1 MLSFDQEADGAARTQ
16 DAADDAK
23 QAHDPETLKKTE
35 GPMAEDNLD
44 FEFQDIM
51 EFVASE
57 PGAAAKPVL
66 PQTAEADGARAT
78 GMLQFDEEKLP
89 AIIKVIGVGGGGSNA
104 VCTMVKS
111 EVTGVQFLVANTDMQ
126 ALERASV
133 PVKLQIG
140 SKLTNGRGAGANP
153 EIGRSAALEDAEK
166 IKDALAGAE
175 MVFITAGM
183 GGGTGTGAAPVIA
196 GLAREVG
203 ALVVGVVTKP
213 FDFEGAKRM
222 KYANEGIAELK
233 KQVDALIV
241 IPNSRVLNMS
251 EKKTSAL
258 DAFKLADNVL
268 VQAVK
273 GISDV
278 VMLHG
283 HVNLDFADVKTV
295 MANKGRA
302 VMGTGTGTGENR
314 AVEAA
319 QKAIS
324 SPLLEDGSI
333 KGARGVLIN
342 ITGGSDMGIWE
353 FDEATA
359 IIKAEVDP
367 DAIIL
372 FGAVINPVMSEE
384 VMVTVIATGF
394 DEEGAKTRMKVVS
407 NLKEYQK
414 IGERPKATAR
424 KQEAFAFKNEA
435 LGIDDQDYDKPTFLR
450 RQAD

>member
-1 MLSFDQEADGAARTQ
+1 MLSFDQDDEAAVPCKPEAAKESKR
-16 DAADDAK
+16 AG
-23 QAHDPETLKKTE
+23 DPVPEKRTE
-35 GPMAEDNLD
+35 GLMDDNLD
-44 FEFQDIM
+44 FGFQDIM

-57 PGAAAKPVL
+57 HDTAAETALSRPTAAA
-66 PQTAEADGARAT
+66 GAREG
-78 GMLQFDEEKLP
+78 GMLQFAEEKLP
-89 AIIKVIGVGGGGSNA
+89 AIIKVIGVGGGGGNA
-104 VCTMVKS
+104 VSTMVKAD
-111 EVTGVQFLVANTDMQ
+111 VKGVQFIVANTDMQ
-126 ALERASV
+126 ALERSPV
-133 PVKLQIG
+133 PIKLQIG
-140 SKLTNGRGAGANP
+140 SKLTSGRGAGANP
-153 EIGRSAALEDAEK
+153 EIGRNAALEDAEK
-166 IKDALAGAE
+166 IKAVLAGTE

-213 FDFEGAKRM
+213 FEFEGAKRM
-222 KYANEGIAELK
+222 KYADEGIAELK

-241 IPNSRVLNMS
+241 IPNSRVLNLS

-278 VMLHG
+278 VMMHG

-295 MANKGRA
+295 MSNRGRA
-302 VMGTGTGTGENR
+302 VMGTGIGTGENR
-314 AVEAA
+314 AVDAA
-319 QKAIS
+319 QKAIA

-353 FDEATA
+353 WDEATA

-367 DAIIL
+367 DANII

-384 VMVTVIATGF
+384 LMVTVIATGF

-414 IGERPKATAR
+414 IGERPKVAR

>member
-1 MLSFDQEADGAARTQ
+1 MLSFEQEHEAPPRKP
-16 DAADDAK
+16 DATEDAK
-23 QAHDPETLKKTE
+23 RAGDPGALKKAE
-35 GPMAEDNLD
+35 GLMNDNLD
-44 FEFQDIM
+44 FGFQDIM
-51 EFVASE
+51 EFVAHE
-57 PGAAAKPVL
+57 HDAAAT
-66 PQTAEADGARAT
+66 TARSKTADAAGAREA
-78 GMLQFDEEKLP
+78 GMLQFAEEKLP

-104 VCTMVKS
+104 VSTMVKS
-111 EVTGVQFLVANTDMQ
+111 DVQGVQFIVVNTDMQ
-126 ALERASV
+126 ALERSPV
-133 PVKLQIG
+133 PIKLQIG
-140 SKLTNGRGAGANP
+140 FKLTSGRGAGANP

-166 IKDALAGAE
+166 IKAVLAGTE

-196 GLAREVG
+196 GLAREAG

-222 KYANEGIAELK
+222 KYADEGIAELK

-241 IPNSRVLNMS
+241 IPNSRVLNLS

-278 VMLHG
+278 VMMHG
-283 HVNLDFADVKTV
+283 YVNVDFADVKTV
-295 MANKGRA
+295 MSNRGRA
-302 VMGTGTGTGENR
+302 VMGTGIGTGENR

-342 ITGGSDMGIWE
+342 ITGGSDMGIFE

-367 DAIIL
+367 DANII

-384 VMVTVIATGF
+384 IMVTVIATGF

-414 IGERPKATAR
+414 IGERPKAAR

-435 LGIDDQDYDKPTFLR
+435 LGIDDQDYDKPAFLR

>member
-1 MLSFDQEADGAARTQ
+1 MLSFDQEDEAAPSMAE
-16 DAADDAK
+16 AAENVKKAG
-23 QAHDPETLKKTE
+23 DPKALPRTE
-35 GPMAEDNLD
+35 GLMDDNLD
-44 FEFQDIM
+44 FGFQDIM
-51 EFVASE
+51 EFVAGEHDASQE
-57 PGAAAKPVL
+57 TARSKTAAA
-66 PQTAEADGARAT
+66 AGAREA
-78 GMLQFDEEKLP
+78 GMLQFAEEKLP

-104 VCTMVKS
+104 VSTMVKS
-111 EVTGVQFLVANTDMQ
+111 EVKGVQFIVVNTDMQ
-126 ALERASV
+126 ALDRSPV
-133 PVKLQIG
+133 PIKLQIG
-140 SKLTNGRGAGANP
+140 SKLTSGRGAGANP

-166 IKDALAGAE
+166 IKAVLAGTE

-222 KYANEGIAELK
+222 KYADEGIAELK

-241 IPNSRVLNMS
+241 IPNSRVLNLS

-278 VMLHG
+278 VMMHG
-283 HVNLDFADVKTV
+283 YVNVDFADVKTV
-295 MANKGRA
+295 MSNRGRA
-302 VMGTGTGTGENR
+302 VMGTGIGTGENR

-342 ITGGSDMGIWE
+342 ITGGSDMGIFE

-367 DAIIL
+367 DANII

-384 VMVTVIATGF
+384 LMVTVIATGF

-414 IGERPKATAR
+414 LGGLTKAVR